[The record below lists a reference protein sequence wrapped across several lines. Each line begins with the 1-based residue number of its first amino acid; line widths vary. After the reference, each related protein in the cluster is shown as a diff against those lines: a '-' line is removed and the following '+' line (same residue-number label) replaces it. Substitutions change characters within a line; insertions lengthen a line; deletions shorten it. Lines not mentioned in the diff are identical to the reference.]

1 MFKFKFWIWG
11 TITLQL
17 LTAVFHSLSFFVE
30 PEPQNETEKVL
41 MDLTRTYRPDAG
53 LGFHPSFKDLFTG
66 LSMGFTVAFL
76 LAGLVNFYLLR
87 KKISVDIWKGLLLI
101 QTIVFGAFLI
111 GLIFFTFII
120 PVACTGLIFLFLLGA
135 LLSNK

>member
-11 TITLQL
+11 TIILQL

-87 KKISVDIWKGLLLI
+87 KKISVDLWKGLLRI

>member
-11 TITLQL
+11 TIILQL

-101 QTIVFGAFLI
+101 QTIVFGAFFI